1 MSVIG
6 PRPALWN
13 QDVLIAEREKY
24 NANDVKPGLTGWAQ
38 INGRDELE
46 IPVKA
51 KLDGEYVEK
60 ESLFFDIKCFLGTIG
75 KVAKDD
81 SVVEGGTGEMG
92 KQEISEEI
100 KENEKKKI
108 LVICQYYKPEPFRI
122 SDICEELVHRGHVY
136 AKDEKQT
143 RYNVEMQ
150 VERKPALGKRSRY
163 YQSQMDMEML
173 LTGEDYTELP
183 NTYVIFICD
192 FDPFGKDKYR
202 YTFRTTCQ
210 ESENVDLE
218 DGRTTVF
225 LNTRGKNESEVPGEL
240 VTFLQYMKEDLEGSE
255 KEFHDPYVEQL
266 QKFIRNV
273 KGSREMEE
281 RFMIFEEMLKEERAA
296 GFAKGRAEGVAEGRI
311 SESKDTLLLFLQNL
325 GTVPKVLSD
334 QIEEQ
339 GDLDVLKEWIRMAFQ
354 SKSVEEFAKKIK

>member
-1 MSVIG
+1 MGRKQRLKELTIKDNFMFGAVMMDEDNCKG
-6 PRPALWN
+6 LLER
-13 QDVLIAEREKY
+13 VLELPIERVEISREKSIVY
-24 NANDVKPGLTGWAQ
+24 HPEYKGV
-38 INGRDELE
+38 R
-46 IPVKA
+46 
-51 KLDGEYVEK
+51 LD
-60 ESLFFDIKCFLGTIG
+60 
-75 KVAKDD
+75 
-81 SVVEGGTGEMG
+81 
-92 KQEISEEI
+92 
-100 KENEKKKI
+100 
-108 LVICQYYKPEPFRI
+108 
-122 SDICEELVHRGHVY
+122 VY
-136 AKDEKQT
+136 AKDESQT

-150 VERKPALGKRSRY
+150 VEKKPALGKRSRY

-173 LTGEDYTELP
+173 LAGEDYAELP

-192 FDPFGKDKYR
+192 FDPFGKGKYR
-202 YTFRTTCQ
+202 YTFQTTCR
-210 ESENVDLE
+210 ESPKADLE
-218 DGRTTVF
+218 DGRTIVF
-225 LNTRGKNESEVPGEL
+225 LNAHGKSESEVPKEL
-240 VTFLQYMKEDLEGSE
+240 VTFLNYVKEDLAGSE

-266 QKFIRNV
+266 QKFVRNV
-273 KGSREMEE
+273 KKSREMEE

>member
-1 MSVIG
+1 MGRTKRLKELTIKDNFMFGAVMMDEDNCKG
-6 PRPALWN
+6 L
-13 QDVLIAEREKY
+13 LER
-24 NANDVKPGLTGWAQ
+24 V
-38 INGRDELE
+38 LE
-46 IPVKA
+46 IPIDRVDVSKE
-51 KLDGEYVEK
+51 KSIVYHPEYKGVRLD
-60 ESLFFDIKCFLGTIG
+60 
-75 KVAKDD
+75 
-81 SVVEGGTGEMG
+81 
-92 KQEISEEI
+92 
-100 KENEKKKI
+100 
-108 LVICQYYKPEPFRI
+108 
-122 SDICEELVHRGHVY
+122 VY

-150 VERKPALGKRSRY
+150 VERKSALGKRSRY
-163 YQSQMDMEML
+163 YQSQMDMEMV

-273 KGSREMEE
+273 KGSRD
-281 RFMIFEEMLKEERAA
+281 A
-296 GFAKGRAEGVAEGRI
+296 GFAKGHAEGVAEGRI

>member
-1 MSVIG
+1 MLFLSVI
-6 PRPALWN
+6 
-13 QDVLIAEREKY
+13 LIHLEK
-24 NANDVKPGLTGWAQ
+24 
-38 INGRDELE
+38 
-46 IPVKA
+46 
-51 KLDGEYVEK
+51 
-60 ESLFFDIKCFLGTIG
+60 
-75 KVAKDD
+75 
-81 SVVEGGTGEMG
+81 
-92 KQEISEEI
+92 
-100 KENEKKKI
+100 
-108 LVICQYYKPEPFRI
+108 
-122 SDICEELVHRGHVY
+122 
-136 AKDEKQT
+136 
-143 RYNVEMQ
+143 
-150 VERKPALGKRSRY
+150 
-163 YQSQMDMEML
+163 
-173 LTGEDYTELP
+173 
-183 NTYVIFICD
+183 
-192 FDPFGKDKYR
+192 
-202 YTFRTTCQ
+202 TTCQ

-296 GFAKGRAEGVAEGRI
+296 GFAKGRAEGVAEGRAEGVAEGRI

-339 GDLDVLKEWIRMAFQ
+339 GDLDVLKEWLRMAFQ